1 MIYINE
7 SPTKHN
13 KIEINDQKLG
23 YEQLTIWYLIKLIA
37 VTLKWDISDRFI
49 SSSDL
54 AEGGTIT
61 IKG

>member
-23 YEQLTIWYLIKLIA
+23 YEQLFG
-37 VTLKWDISDRFI
+37 IS
-49 SSSDL
+49 
-54 AEGGTIT
+54 
-61 IKG
+61 